1 MNSLANFV
9 GMMSGF
15 LAPLAESEPEIR
27 TRGGSQG
34 FLFTVLQNVQVD
46 IRQQCTESAHV
57 GIFWYKLS
65 PLMSV
70 RGLVFW
76 R

>member
-9 GMMSGF
+9 GMMAGF
-15 LAPLAESEPEIR
+15 LSPLAESEPENI
-27 TRGGSQG
+27 TQGASQG

-46 IRQQCTESAHV
+46 SHQQGTEQRMSDY
-57 GIFWYKLS
+57 FWYKLS
-65 PLMSV
+65 PFISV
-70 RGLVFW
+70 RGLVIW